1 MIYSRLHQHLTEY
14 NILANH
20 QYGFRSNSSTEIAI
34 YKLRNEISEAVNN
47 WKIAGGILC
56 DLPKAFDCVNHRILM
71 SKLEFYA
78 INGSFLILIKS
89 HLQDIDQE
97 VQISAQNYNNFQD

>member
-14 NILANH
+14 NILSNH

-78 INGSFLILIKS
+78 INGSFLKLIKS

-97 VQISAQNYNNFQD
+97 VQISAQNCNNFQD